1 MIEKKGNP
9 EPQTAPL
16 EEQPSGRQ
24 TRTAQPTPAAVEIP
38 SPPPEAGVPTVVPPA
53 GLPELP
59 VTPPVPVSITPFEPV
74 RLPPEEVGLPEKPE
88 RVYRRRM
95 LIFGLLSLFLF
106 GIDYAFLENPFNWQT
121 WVYEN
126 FGILVYTTLSW
137 SGLFVYSSIAALVI
151 FLLILLIRYFSMINL
166 AYLHTARHSVL
177 KSNNRD
183 RDTSFAPPVSIIV
196 PAYNEGRIIKATIK
210 SLLGLKYPRY
220 EIIVVDDGS
229 TDNTLEEALQMV
241 GDYGKAV
248 VKVIHKPNGGKATA
262 LNDGIQN
269 AQYDFVLCVD
279 GDSLLTPNSLKVAIR
294 HFVDPRLGAVAGNV
308 KVLNRDTIWTKLQ
321 ALEYVEGLN
330 MVRAAQSSAKL
341 VNIIPG
347 PFGLFRKQAIID
359 AGWYSSQTFAEDC
372 DITLKIIRNGWRVE
386 YEPEAIAWVESPNRL
401 VDLLKQ
407 RYRWTRGI
415 LQALRKHKVLF
426 YRPSL
431 NFGAS
436 LVVWSM
442 AFEALIWPA
451 MNVFANLYFI
461 SVALLFGLNYFLVYW
476 WISLTVLDMIAALYC
491 VAVEKEN
498 AFLVLYSVLYRLF
511 FVLIID
517 VCKTFATVEE
527 FLGLGMTWGK
537 LERIGVAQKV
547 VK

>member
-1 MIEKKGNP
+1 MIEKKSNI
-9 EPQTAPL
+9 EPQVTRQETPLQEPPQVAPAPA
-16 EEQPSGRQ
+16 PSEL
-24 TRTAQPTPAAVEIP
+24 AIP
-38 SPPPEAGVPTVVPPA
+38 SPPPETVPAAVPPA

-59 VTPPVPVSITPFEPV
+59 VTPPVPVHIRPFEPV
-74 RLPPEEVGLPEKPE
+74 RPPEEEIVTPEHPE
-88 RVYRRRM
+88 RIYLRR
-95 LIFGLLSLFLF
+95 IFTFGFLSLLLF

-121 WVYEN
+121 WVYEKL
-126 FGILVYTTLSW
+126 GILVYTTLSW
-137 SGLFVYSSIAALVI
+137 SGLFVYSSIAALVL
-151 FLLILLIRYFSMINL
+151 FLVILLVRYFSMINL
-166 AYLHTARHSVL
+166 AYLHTARHSVI
-177 KSNNRD
+177 KSSNRS
-183 RDTSFAPPVSIIV
+183 RAAAFAPPVSIIV
-196 PAYNEGRIIKATIK
+196 PAYNEGKIIQATIK
-210 SLLGLKYPRY
+210 SLLALEYPQY

-229 TDNTLEEALQMV
+229 TDNTLEEALRFV

-262 LNDGIQN
+262 LNAGIQN
-269 AQYDFVLCVD
+269 ARYEFVLCVD
-279 GDSLLTPNSLKVAIR
+279 GDSLLTPNSLKMAIR
-294 HFVDPRLGAVAGNV
+294 HFTDPRLGAVAGNV

-321 ALEYVEGLN
+321 ALEYIEGLN
-330 MVRAAQSSAKL
+330 MVRAAQSSARL

-401 VDLLKQ
+401 VDQLKQ

-442 AFEALIWPA
+442 AFEALIWPV
-451 MNVFANLYFI
+451 MNIFANLYFI
-461 SVALLFGLNYFLVYW
+461 TVAILFGLNYFLVYW

-491 VAVEKEN
+491 VAVEREN
-498 AFLVLYSVLYRLF
+498 AFLVLYSVIYRLF
-511 FVLIID
+511 FILIID
-517 VCKTFATVEE
+517 VCKTFATIEE
-527 FLGLGMTWGK
+527 FLGLGMAWGK
-537 LERIGVAQKV
+537 LERLGVAREV